1 MTSLHDTRWLQLD
14 GTANTRDLG
23 GLPTTDG
30 GRTLPNR
37 ILRSDNLQT
46 LTDEDVERL
55 VGEIGLRQVIDL
67 RTSAEVLLEGRGPLR
82 ARPEVVHRHFT
93 LLPERGEYTDVFA
106 AEAPEVP
113 DLPSGWLES
122 VLPRGIA
129 EGDQDEPPAVRIYLG
144 YLADRGD
151 AVVAALRA
159 ALSASRTEA
168 APGSREAPI
177 EPVWTCS
184 ASCGM
189 PVTGG
194 HSMANSYSAAP
205 SSPSVAWAVEV
216 DSRSKLDIVTSTPS
230 SVSRSR
236 MRSPRASL
244 PRCVASTA
252 VCPSRARPTATL
264 SGLPPTCSVT
274 SPSSAWTTSMSA
286 SPMTSVVRVFGWDM
300 RLLVGA

>member
-159 ALSASRTEA
+159 LTTTDGASVVHCAAGKDRTGVVVALTLAVAGVPHEEIAVDYGLSGDVIHQIMARLSASPTYARDA
-168 APGSREAPI
+168 AAREAP
-177 EPVWTCS
+177 PRDSS
-184 ASCGM
+184 AQ
-189 PVTGG
+189 T
-194 HSMANSYSAAP
+194 
-205 SSPSVAWAVEV
+205 
-216 DSRSKLDIVTSTPS
+216 
-230 SVSRSR
+230 
-236 MRSPRASL
+236 PRAETMTRVL
-244 PRCVASTA
+244 ELLDERYGGPVGWLEAQGFGADERAA
-252 VCPSRARPTATL
+252 LRARL
-264 SGLPPTCSVT
+264 
-274 SPSSAWTTSMSA
+274 
-286 SPMTSVVRVFGWDM
+286 RD
-300 RLLVGA
+300 